1 MFTNRQKISLIISI
15 WLYFVWIFVIC
26 ALMRANFKGNFIGCV
41 IVGGIGCVIVLLM
54 YAIVFIDRYYISNKL
69 KKPSNIK
76 FIKSLR
82 RSAYIKAI
90 YIDIIGLFM
99 LSLSA
104 LLVDSNEMHSLRLA
118 WFIILSITVFITQI
132 LLFVTTYKK
141 HFSAVRVLT
150 LQEKNEEL
158 TLS

>member
-90 YIDIIGLFM
+90 YIDIIGFFM

-104 LLVDSNEMHSLRLA
+104 
-118 WFIILSITVFITQI
+118 
-132 LLFVTTYKK
+132 
-141 HFSAVRVLT
+141 
-150 LQEKNEEL
+150 
-158 TLS
+158 

>member
-1 MFTNRQKISLIISI
+1 
-15 WLYFVWIFVIC
+15 
-26 ALMRANFKGNFIGCV
+26 MRANFKGNFIGCV

-90 YIDIIGLFM
+90 YIDIIGFFM

-118 WFIILSITVFITQI
+118 WFIILSITVF
-132 LLFVTTYKK
+132 
-141 HFSAVRVLT
+141 
-150 LQEKNEEL
+150 
-158 TLS
+158 